1 MNPCH
6 LLGLDDACLL
16 AVIRFLNP
24 LPDLFALSQ
33 TCSRFK
39 LLMTDRAGR
48 ALSVNPNACSQPGT
62 SLAGNIF
69 RTLSAAV
76 HASQPGD
83 TIHLVAGV
91 QHNVQNVVIPWPL
104 HLKGSGGGCSWSQG
118 RAGAKPGERVAD
130 TTLLGRHSPHSTA
143 VSHTVR
149 LAPHRASCK
158 VTNLSIRSTLA
169 PCIVHCGGV
178 LHVEG
183 CHLTVDPGG
192 LAFLCSPLVTCAA
205 TAPPLP
211 LLDPPRSMSET
222 SEAAACASAAATA
235 SGRVS
240 HQAQV
245 PARNALSSM
254 QVRPLPRPSAARRLS
269 AARRRS
275 GSWHTRAGLNSSGLC
290 PHAYTSLPSHLL
302 HSLQGPALTISAHLP
317 ALQASTSGRTSPPAA
332 AVPPLPSSP
341 TASTRPS
348 PASPVSHPSFGQD
361 RCGDCSA
368 AALNDCAV
376 LPVHAT
382 PAGPGRLRVV
392 ESRLEGGASAVAC
405 RGTGVLQSVR
415 VIYRNKSTL
424 FWLDVDSCSPGP
436 QSPSHLTAAA
446 LASSCPA
453 LRHQQRSTLDEMDC
467 DSLPSPGGDG
477 QDVCD
482 CPGGSTHAVGGRGF
496 DVHSPS
502 RAGVHSPSG
511 ARDEA
516 VGSKRRRDHSS
527 VSSSLAIMRR
537 QAAASLAAASHSSST
552 HRPSQ
557 HNTAHHV
564 TQQQQQQ
571 QQQHRHNSHRQ
582 TPHPRHTTAHPSSMY
597 SSLGSQPRTA
607 DVQGTAYEPLHHSI
621 TQQRDGPSTAQQQ
634 QQQHQQQHQ
643 QQQQG
648 TLRISALLGHLPASA
663 VNSFMQV
670 ASATASSRHTTLVQ
684 Q

>member
-130 TTLLGRHSPHSTA
+130 TTLLVSPPGADSA
-143 VSHTVR
+143 
-149 LAPHRASCK
+149 LEIRASCK

-254 QVRPLPRPSAARRLS
+254 
-269 AARRRS
+269 
-275 GSWHTRAGLNSSGLC
+275 
-290 PHAYTSLPSHLL
+290 
-302 HSLQGPALTISAHLP
+302 QGPALTISAHLP